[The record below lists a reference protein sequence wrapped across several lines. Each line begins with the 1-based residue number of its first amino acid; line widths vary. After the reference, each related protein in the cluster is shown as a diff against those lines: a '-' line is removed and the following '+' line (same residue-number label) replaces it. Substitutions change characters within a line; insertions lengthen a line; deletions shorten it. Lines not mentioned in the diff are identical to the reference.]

1 MQNGKT
7 TIVTVHYS
15 FHEIVPFNF
24 AEPDQVKYHSGETP
38 HPNRVDPSK
47 SFQVMS
53 EAEDNDDD
61 LITMTSDII
70 EVNPG
75 EVHIHE
81 APQKQMGLLV
91 PPKPISTARTSKS
104 PSPHLAIISDF
115 IEG

>member
-1 MQNGKT
+1 MLESINDFTK
-7 TIVTVHYS
+7 S
-15 FHEIVPFNF
+15 FRDFTIVPFNF

-81 APQKQMGLLV
+81 ATQKQMGLLV
-91 PPKPISTARTSKS
+91 PPKPIGKARTSKS